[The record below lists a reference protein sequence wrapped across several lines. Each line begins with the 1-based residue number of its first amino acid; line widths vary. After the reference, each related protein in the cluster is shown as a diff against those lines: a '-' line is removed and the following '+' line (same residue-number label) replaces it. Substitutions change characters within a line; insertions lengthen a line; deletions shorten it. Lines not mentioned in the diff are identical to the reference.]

1 MMMDPFHPLLM
12 TMEYCKSCDVCQE
25 FVNKVIVQ
33 PPLHSISTLGAFENW
48 GIDLIQLF
56 PNTSQNNIFLT

>member
-1 MMMDPFHPLLM
+1 
-12 TMEYCKSCDVCQE
+12 MEYFKSCDVCQE

-33 PPLHSISTLGAFENW
+33 PPLHPISSLGAFENW